1 MEEDPFFHEDKK
13 VEETPPVEEKKEE
26 PPKKPEPPKKLPEVK
41 VEVPEEKKVKEKV
54 KKEKPKKEKT
64 KREKIYITDGKVQYT
79 KRQKTVAKIIYISI
93 VISCLITIFGVIVTV
108 ANYIVPSGKFSAFL
122 EASLGTKIAIIGG
135 ALAGTF
141 FLIFFFYGLA
151 KKGISVITKIVFK
164 TRELDSKYKNKGSV
178 KLFAGAIMLSIFA
191 IIIGIIWGLIEEAL
205 SGGTG
210 TLSAFLTTLGNENMG
225 LIIILVGAALLTL
238 NGLVFAL
245 NFLWYN
251 GYYVIIKM
259 IGGLDSE
266 D

>member
-1 MEEDPFFHEDKK
+1 MEEDPFFYEKK
-13 VEETPPVEEKKEE
+13 KGEETPPLDEKKEE
-26 PPKKPEPPKKLPEVK
+26 PPKEPEPPKKLPEVK
-41 VEVPEEKKVKEKV
+41 VEVPKEKKTEEKV
-54 KKEKPKKEKT
+54 KKEKPKKVKE
-64 KREKIYITDGKVQYT
+64 YITSGSIQYT
-79 KRQKTVAKIIYISI
+79 QRQKTVATIIYTFI

-108 ANYIVPSGKFSAFL
+108 ANYLVPSGKFSAFL
-122 EASLGTKIAIIGG
+122 SASFGTKIAIIGG

-151 KKGISVITKIVFK
+151 KRGISVITKIVFK
-164 TRELDSKYKNKGSV
+164 TRELDKKYKNKTSV
-178 KLFAGAIMLSIFA
+178 KMFAGAIMLSIFA
-191 IIIGIIWGLIEEAL
+191 IIIGIVWGFVEEAL
-205 SGGTG
+205 IGGTG
-210 TLSAFLTTLGNENMG
+210 TLSAFLTSLGNENLG
-225 LIIILVGAALLTL
+225 LIIILLGATLLVL